1 MNEVAI
7 SVRDLW
13 KSYKEGDKERVI
25 LQQINL
31 DINEGERI
39 AIMGPSGSGKTTL
52 LNVLSGLDNPTRG
65 SVIIDG
71 QDITKLSIEK
81 RAKFRRKN
89 VGFIFQSFNLIKSMT
104 TLENIMLPLLMNGHS
119 RSKAKQQAEEYLK
132 MVGLSHRKN
141 AYPNRLSG
149 GEKQRVAIA
158 RSLIHQPKI
167 VFADEPTG
175 NLDRP
180 TSREI
185 INIMENLSTQLNQTT
200 IIVTHDSL
208 VAKACKKVYFLNE
221 QLKEISKNEL

>member
-65 SVIIDG
+65 YVIIDG

-104 TLENIMLPLLMNGHS
+104 TLENIMLPLLMNGNS
-119 RSKAKQQAEEYLK
+119 SSKAKQQAEEYLK
-132 MVGLSHRKN
+132 MVGL
-141 AYPNRLSG
+141 
-149 GEKQRVAIA
+149 
-158 RSLIHQPKI
+158 
-167 VFADEPTG
+167 
-175 NLDRP
+175 
-180 TSREI
+180 
-185 INIMENLSTQLNQTT
+185 
-200 IIVTHDSL
+200 
-208 VAKACKKVYFLNE
+208 
-221 QLKEISKNEL
+221 